1 MADLIKDEVITEE
14 KSKEQKALE
23 LFNELENKKLQ
34 KKAALLYKFDLYDK
48 KQIDSFDENAYTDV
62 TYKNG
67 YKGYALFK
75 DSEGKLIFVKELSA
89 EAGEDTYGFEVLE
102 LANLDDSQMHQLHMH
117 ANRHPIGMYVL
128 IGGMVLGL
136 LLAAVVFFVLFFDSV
151 SGGFTTALT
160 YAYFYAGGYLTVG
173 LGILGLLLQ
182 SLKGRKCHKGHK
194 H

>member
-23 LFNELENKKLQ
+23 LFNELENKKTQ

-48 KQIDSFDENAYTDV
+48 KQIDSFDEKAYTDV

-102 LANLDDSQMHQLHMH
+102 LANLDISTIGFISGISEL
-117 ANRHPIGMYVL
+117 ASKTSLPI
-128 IGGMVLGL
+128 
-136 LLAAVVFFVLFFDSV
+136 V
-151 SGGFTTALT
+151 S
-160 YAYFYAGGYLTVG
+160 
-173 LGILGLLLQ
+173 
-182 SLKGRKCHKGHK
+182 
-194 H
+194 